1 MTHNK
6 DASAWHLMDLNKLI
20 ETNFATVHEKDTLR
34 NVVEAIKNSKR
45 NLFPVLDDK
54 RHFVGLIVMD
64 DIRKQIFDTELYD
77 KVSVRDLMLTFDDKD
92 IVHTS
97 DSLSD
102 VVKKFQLGNRYN
114 LIVVDENNV
123 YQGFLSRANTFSA
136 YRRFISQSSEE

>member
-1 MTHNK
+1 
-6 DASAWHLMDLNKLI
+6 
-20 ETNFATVHEKDTLR
+20 
-34 NVVEAIKNSKR
+34 
-45 NLFPVLDDK
+45 
-54 RHFVGLIVMD
+54 MD